1 MYQLSRT
8 VIFLTSFFT
17 CPVCGNPLA
26 REKNRCVCSGGHSFD
41 LAAEGYV
48 HLLPANRMHS
58 KLPGDDK
65 IMVAARNRFLSA
77 GYYAPLCDAICRLCE
92 KYAQE
97 GAAVLDSGCG
107 DGYYTSAIFNR
118 LSESGKSPHIAGI
131 DISKSAVRLAAKREK
146 RAEFA
151 VASAY
156 HLPVG
161 DASADILL
169 NCFSPL
175 CVEEF
180 YRALKPDGH
189 FIYVVPAPR
198 HLWQLKCAVYDT
210 PYENERFTAQYDGF
224 EHEQTV
230 SIVSEITVPD
240 EQAISDLFTMTPYF
254 WKTPQAGI
262 TRLRTLKTLK
272 TEISFDIHIY
282 KKL

>member
-8 VIFLTSFFT
+8 VILLESFFI
-17 CPVCGNPLA
+17 CPVCGKPLS
-26 REKNRCVCSGGHSFD
+26 REETRCFCYEGHSFD

-65 IMVAARNRFLSA
+65 AMVAARNRFLSD
-77 GYYAPLCDAICRLCE
+77 GYFAPLCDALCSLCE
-92 KYAQE
+92 KYAQD
-97 GAAVLDSGCG
+97 GSTILDSGCG
-107 DGYYTSAIFNR
+107 EGYYSSAVCKR
-118 LSESGKSPHIAGI
+118 LSDSGINAHVAGI

-146 RAEFA
+146 HAEFA

-156 HLPVG
+156 HLPIG
-161 DASADILL
+161 DGTADIVL

-175 CVEEF
+175 CIDEF
-180 YRALKPDGH
+180 ARILKPDGH

-198 HLWQLKCAVYDT
+198 HLWQLKCAVYDR
-210 PYENERFTAQYDGF
+210 PYENERFTAKYDGF

-230 SIVSEITVPD
+230 SIASEISLSN
-240 EQAISDLFTMTPYF
+240 EQSISDLFTMTPYF
-254 WKTPQAGI
+254 WKTPQEGI
-262 TRLRTLKTLK
+262 SRLHALKTLK

>member
-8 VIFLTSFFT
+8 VILLESIFI
-17 CPVCGNPLA
+17 CPVCGKALL
-26 REKNRCVCSGGHSFD
+26 REKTRCVCSGGHCFD
-41 LAAEGYV
+41 LASEGYV

-65 IMVAARNRFLSA
+65 AMVAARNRFLAA
-77 GYYAPLCDAICRLCE
+77 GYYAPLCDALCRLCE
-92 KYAQE
+92 KYAKE
-97 GAAVLDSGCG
+97 NGLVVDSGCG
-107 DGYYTSAIFNR
+107 EGYYTSAVCKH
-118 LSESGKSPHIAGI
+118 LSSGGITAHVAGI

-146 RAEFA
+146 HAEFA

-156 HLPVG
+156 HLPIA
-161 DASADILL
+161 DAAADILL

-180 YRALKPDGH
+180 ARILKPGGH

-198 HLWQLKCAVYDT
+198 HLWQLKCAIYDK
-210 PYENERFTAQYDGF
+210 PYENERFTAMYDGF
-224 EHEQTV
+224 EHEQTISV
-230 SIVSEITVPD
+230 ESEICLTNAPSID
-240 EQAISDLFTMTPYF
+240 DLFTMTPYF
-254 WKTPQAGI
+254 WKTPQEGI
-262 TRLRTLKTLK
+262 MRLHTLKSLK